1 MVQNLLNLT
10 GVNRPSRKCEC
21 FAIAPTVLCVN
32 RPHNINVI
40 LYSMFRLKAPLFKGV
55 GGDPML
61 LNNPHFHLSYKKAT
75 IPQKKH
81 SSPEILRAISH
92 SECFII
98 ALTVL
103 CVNRLHNINAVL
115 YSVSMFR
122 LKAPLLKGV
131 GGISRQVM
139 ISVSRLP
146 INQETLRRS
155 PAKNSSPYYIS
166 SRASATPWE
175 KSRPT

>member
-1 MVQNLLNLT
+1 MEKGFEKIILQFTTDFENALL
-10 GVNRPSRKCEC
+10 K
-21 FAIAPTVLCVN
+21 
-32 RPHNINVI
+32 
-40 LYSMFRLKAPLFKGV
+40 KGG
-55 GGDPML
+55 GGDTML

-115 YSVSMFR
+115 YSVSMFS
-122 LKAPLLKGV
+122 LKAPFLRGV
-131 GGISRQVM
+131 GGDQQTGYDIS
-139 ISVSRLP
+139 
-146 INQETLRRS
+146 
-155 PAKNSSPYYIS
+155 
-166 SRASATPWE
+166 
-175 KSRPT
+175 